1 MSVFT
6 SAESSSPIYNEVKC
20 FLKNLNV
27 PIENLKKLED
37 VQFRIGSKTI
47 EMHFILYLE

>member
-27 PIENLKKLED
+27 PIHLEIQSLKKLED
-37 VQFRIGSKTI
+37 VQF
-47 EMHFILYLE
+47 